1 MNERNWSQ
9 LRSPNM
15 VTYQVNEILL
25 KKQKTMIFLTN
36 TPLFSTLRHSSSQIL
51 NHFIQTHVHLFRSF
65 STAHLHCFWYGRTGD
80 TCMVWLRLLI
90 TKIGSICVAKVL
102 SIQRKSVLAS
112 SNQTL
117 LLNDLKKKN
126 DVCDKQSLRHRDYQ
140 STRLPP
146 PPPPPPQYE
155 DLPNANKAALTGT
168 RTRCGVQVDS
178 SKFQIDGFTNF
189 MHTILTKVVPDNLK
203 ACLRFVRR
211 SSNLCMQSGL
221 PGPEGRNIRKFD

>member
-80 TCMVWLRLLI
+80 TCMVWLRFFI

-112 SNQTL
+112 STQTL
-117 LLNDLKKKN
+117 LLNDLLKEWCLWQAN
-126 DVCDKQSLRHRDYQ
+126 SAAQ
-140 STRLPP
+140 RLSVPRWTPP
-146 PPPPPPQYE
+146 PPPPPPLYD
-155 DLPNANKAALTGT
+155 DLPNANKAASTGT
-168 RTRCGVQVDS
+168 RTRYGVQVDS
-178 SKFQIDGFTNF
+178 SKFQIDRFTHF

-203 ACLRFVRR
+203 ACPMFVRH
-211 SSNLCMQSGL
+211 SN
-221 PGPEGRNIRKFD
+221 N